1 MARKTA
7 TYWEKRSTALMLHHE
22 KNTLGTINKLVN
34 AYNRA
39 MENIDKEIKIIY
51 RNYAKDGVLSKS
63 VLDKL
68 LNAQQSKIYHDNLLK
83 TINLMEDSDVKKKLL
98 TKYNAPAYASRI
110 SRFEELRTNIDIE
123 LKKMANIENFVT
135 QEHYK
140 NVIEEGYYRSIYEV
154 QKYSGIGF
162 DFSKIDNRTVNAIL
176 AEKWVDSS
184 NFSERI
190 WKNNEKLNKYL
201 SDNLLGDY
209 LSGKNV
215 NKMSSELAETMN
227 VGLYNATTLIRTET
241 AHFANESEMLAYEEL
256 EIEKYRFIATLDN
269 VTCKHCA
276 ELDNKV
282 FSLKDRQAGKNYPP
296 IHPNDRC
303 TTVAEFDDDVTE
315 GLQRR
320 AKDENGKSIIVP
332 QEMDYKEWKEKYV
345 TNIDNDGIIK
355 EQSQKVTESLE
366 QNNDKQEIPRNINEF
381 YDYIS
386 TIERKEEF
394 ITTESNE
401 NGYITGQ
408 RLNQMLGYDKL
419 PVKVSNEEFEKL
431 SKESEFGK
439 LYRGISADT
448 AERCQVYIDNFR
460 NGKFYSGGQ
469 AGHIY
474 GKGTYV
480 GFGELGKNTAY
491 NYSQQAENGQVIEMV
506 LEKNAKTINYYE
518 LFKETNKE
526 VDEFIKNHYQEY
538 NIDSYMKLITNL
550 NKIQKK
556 DEFITRYIMNVAHDV
571 GYNASIKGYDAIIA
585 NNELA
590 GQKYIVILNRGKVI
604 VSE

>member
-83 TINLMEDSDVKKKLL
+83 TINLMEDSDIKKKLL

-110 SRFEELRTNIDIE
+110 SHFEELRTNIDIE
-123 LKKMANIENFVT
+123 LKKMANIENFIT

-256 EIEKYRFIATLDN
+256 GVEKYRFIATLDN

-282 FSLKDRQAGKNYPP
+282 FSLKDRQPGKNYPP

-315 GLQRR
+315 ELQRR
-320 AKDENGKSIIVP
+320 ARDESGNSTLVQQDMGY
-332 QEMDYKEWKEKYV
+332 QEWHNKYV
-345 TNIDNDGIIK
+345 EGADYVVKTQSNYKATNEKLAIKQAIKTIPIVKDLLKDVKFDIITQGTSGVRGNTIYILKGADKYEVIHEIGHVLMDKLRINNDSRFIDIIYDTLNNFTINDIIYDPLTFAKGIFRIESDK
-355 EQSQKVTESLE
+355 FVTEYQGRIYQDEGFTFSNGRLNYKAFKDYFPE
-366 QNNDKQEIPRNINEF
+366 GLKIYYQDKELLKRKNLKLYN
-381 YDYIS
+381 YI
-386 TIERKEEF
+386 EEF
-394 ITTESNE
+394 IN
-401 NGYITGQ
+401 N
-408 RLNQMLGYDKL
+408 
-419 PVKVSNEEFEKL
+419 
-431 SKESEFGK
+431 
-439 LYRGISADT
+439 
-448 AERCQVYIDNFR
+448 
-460 NGKFYSGGQ
+460 
-469 AGHIY
+469 
-474 GKGTYV
+474 
-480 GFGELGKNTAY
+480 
-491 NYSQQAENGQVIEMV
+491 
-506 LEKNAKTINYYE
+506 EKNI
-518 LFKETNKE
+518 
-526 VDEFIKNHYQEY
+526 
-538 NIDSYMKLITNL
+538 
-550 NKIQKK
+550 
-556 DEFITRYIMNVAHDV
+556 
-571 GYNASIKGYDAIIA
+571 
-585 NNELA
+585 
-590 GQKYIVILNRGKVI
+590 
-604 VSE
+604 